1 MEEVLLHMAH
11 YLEEHPE
18 KKPPPPL
25 KKLFYKVIT
34 FVSKLFAKDEKNK
47 IEMAVAHIKKWQ
59 YFRNKLS
66 QNFI

>member
-25 KKLFYKVIT
+25 KKLFYEVIT
-34 FVSKLFAKDEKNK
+34 FLGNLFAKDEKNK
-47 IEMAVAHIKKWQ
+47 IEMAVAHIKK
-59 YFRNKLS
+59 
-66 QNFI
+66 